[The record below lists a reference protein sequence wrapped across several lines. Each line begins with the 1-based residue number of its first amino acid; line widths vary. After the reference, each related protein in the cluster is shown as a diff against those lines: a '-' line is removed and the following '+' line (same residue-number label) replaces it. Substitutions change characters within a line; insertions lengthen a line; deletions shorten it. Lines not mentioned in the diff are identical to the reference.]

1 MAEPTYQLYNDA
13 YFKTHEQRMQ
23 QSIALAEKEFTTLAS
38 RIEQLEGKLADYERA
53 IATGFK
59 TTSGKGGVTEA
70 QVTQRLKMQDSQ
82 RLQYNKARQKVRS
95 EADDS
100 FDIARFDV
108 PSLRSQMATDL
119 RAGKSVSQAMDRAMQ
134 NVGGKGAGK
143 DSLQRAVLAKAIIA
157 SMKSAATEQGKT
169 FSSAALRTQ
178 AAGGMGVDE
187 NALSLSDEKLKS
199 RQIQPRLDQIDK
211 DYFQVDK
218 DGDVIY
224 FDADGKPTTA
234 ALGQPR
240 FRIDIPGLTAMSPAD
255 RTKYAQER
263 DELAKRLERLED
275 DMADRY
281 GEDVDLG
288 KIIDRGREIYSQQYA
303 PLSSAQRAQ
312 LRRQKQEAGLTE
324 RGKINFAAYNS
335 VGATDPRIA
344 GLFAED
350 ADEADPVIKAARIA
364 VEAKRQG
371 RDTDVHQ
378 MLKDFIVDDVQ
389 RQEALGIA
397 IHYVQQNPGEVGST
411 QDSALKIPKL
421 KRGKTD
427 AVAALD
433 EAAKEAGAPVTG
445 PEIVEGLDKFSIDMS
460 GLDDLFSSRMARSNL
475 SRAKGSNKEYN
486 DQLEIQKSMVLEERQ
501 EGDRTLGITGR
512 ETDESIQKR
521 FDKLMDM
528 RPPSQAAILRQHAES
543 VGGARRFMEQYD
555 QLKVKYS
562 GKTASFTQPGAVVV
576 GSEEKPTGK
585 VPIDVTE
592 TKQLVEPQVVTSQMM
607 LDEIKPLVP
616 PTLERQPDF
625 KAKSLEELVKGV
637 TGVDPVSAPRK
648 ELKVPGAIEFPTGV
662 EIGRSKTYYY
672 QIDGGTLEKPD
683 IGTYRI
689 SDGKKMTG
697 DYQFKTAAE
706 KKRDAFYKEYKKKF
720 EDK

>member
-95 EADDS
+95 EAEDS
-100 FDIARFDV
+100 FDISRFNV
-108 PSLRSQMATDL
+108 PDIRQAMEADL
-119 RAGKSVSQAMDRAMQ
+119 RAGRSVSVTLDRAIQ

-143 DSLQRAVLAKAIIA
+143 DQLQKAVLAKALIA
-157 SMKSAATEQGKT
+157 AMKNAATAQGKT
-169 FSSAALRTQ
+169 FSGAALRTQ
-178 AAGGMGVDE
+178 TAGGMGVDE
-187 NALSLSDEKLKS
+187 NALSLSDEKLKQ

-211 DYFQVDK
+211 DYFQVDSTGK
-218 DGDVIY
+218 VIFFDNDGNVV
-224 FDADGKPTTA
+224 ASA
-234 ALGQPR
+234 AEGQPR
-240 FRIDIPGLTAMSPAD
+240 FRIDIPGLTAMTAAD
-255 RTKYAQER
+255 RTKYAKER
-263 DELAKRLERLED
+263 DEIANRLARLED

-335 VGATDPRIA
+335 VGSTDPRIA

-350 ADEADPVIKAARIA
+350 ADAGDPVIKAARIA

-378 MLKDFIVDDVQ
+378 MLKDFIADDTQ

-433 EAAKEAGAPVTG
+433 EAAKEV
-445 PEIVEGLDKFSIDMS
+445 F
-460 GLDDLFSSRMARSNL
+460 
-475 SRAKGSNKEYN
+475 
-486 DQLEIQKSMVLEERQ
+486 
-501 EGDRTLGITGR
+501 
-512 ETDESIQKR
+512 
-521 FDKLMDM
+521 
-528 RPPSQAAILRQHAES
+528 
-543 VGGARRFMEQYD
+543 
-555 QLKVKYS
+555 
-562 GKTASFTQPGAVVV
+562 
-576 GSEEKPTGK
+576 
-585 VPIDVTE
+585 
-592 TKQLVEPQVVTSQMM
+592 
-607 LDEIKPLVP
+607 
-616 PTLERQPDF
+616 
-625 KAKSLEELVKGV
+625 
-637 TGVDPVSAPRK
+637 
-648 ELKVPGAIEFPTGV
+648 
-662 EIGRSKTYYY
+662 
-672 QIDGGTLEKPD
+672 
-683 IGTYRI
+683 
-689 SDGKKMTG
+689 
-697 DYQFKTAAE
+697 
-706 KKRDAFYKEYKKKF
+706 
-720 EDK
+720 

>member
-95 EADDS
+95 EAEDS
-100 FDIARFDV
+100 FDISRFNV
-108 PSLRSQMATDL
+108 PDIRQAMEADL
-119 RAGKSVSQAMDRAMQ
+119 RAGRSVSVTLDRAIQ

-143 DSLQRAVLAKAIIA
+143 DQLQKAVLAKALIA
-157 SMKSAATEQGKT
+157 AMKNAATAQGKT
-169 FSSAALRTQ
+169 FSGAALRTQ
-178 AAGGMGVDE
+178 TAGGMGVDE
-187 NALSLSDEKLKS
+187 NALSLSDEKLKQ

-211 DYFQVDK
+211 DYFQVDSTGK
-218 DGDVIY
+218 VIFFDNDGNVV
-224 FDADGKPTTA
+224 ASA
-234 ALGQPR
+234 AEGQPR
-240 FRIDIPGLTAMSPAD
+240 FRIDIPGLTAMTAKD
-255 RTKYAQER
+255 RTKYAKER
-263 DELAKRLERLED
+263 DELQKRLERLED
-275 DMADRY
+275 DMAERY

-335 VGATDPRIA
+335 VGSTDPRIA

-350 ADEADPVIKAARIA
+350 ADAGDPVIKAARIA

-378 MLKDFIVDDVQ
+378 MLKDFIADDTQ

-445 PEIVEGLDKFSIDMS
+445 PEIVDGLSKFSIDMS
-460 GLDDLFSSRMARSNL
+460 GLDDLFSSRMARPP
-475 SRAKGSNKEYN
+475 KGTKDEYN
-486 DQLEIQKSMVLEERQ
+486 EQIELQKSMVLEERQ

-562 GKTASFTQPGAVVV
+562 GKTVGITQPGAVVI
-576 GSEEKPTGK
+576 GPEEKPTGK
-585 VPIDVTE
+585 LPIDVKE
-592 TKQLVEPQVVTSQMM
+592 TKQLVEPKVVTSQMM
-607 LDEIKPLVP
+607 LDEIKPITP
-616 PTLERQPDF
+616 ATMDF
-625 KAKSLEELVKGV
+625 TRTGKSLEELVKGV
-637 TGVDPVSAPRK
+637 TGVDPVAAPKK
-648 ELKVPGAIEFPTGV
+648 EGLKLPGIEFPTGV

-672 QIDGGTLEKPD
+672 QIDGGTLENPD

-720 EDK
+720 EEK